1 MSLWNPKKALS
12 QPPHYRSIGGNPSP
26 ARDDVA
32 TLAANVHNG
41 AQFDRQQQT
50 ARRGGRAVVNHGGT
64 K

>member
-1 MSLWNPKKALS
+1 MSLWNSRKPLN
-12 QPPHYRSIGGNPSP
+12 QPPHFRSMGTDPSP

-32 TLAANVHNG
+32 TLAENIHNG